1 VAIKARD
8 KRQSPHVIRH
18 KTLREESMRKHDVAK
33 LAASAALVAVP
44 LMISSLSVAQAPPPR
59 PPAVLAP
66 SLPVSHLVDLM
77 TAPGA
82 TALDAKW
89 RVSDVKIVEVPAI
102 QGAMPQY
109 KTTYNIEPRAGAA
122 DFDDSKWPVIEP
134 KDLAARRSG
143 GHVAFMWY
151 RTGLTIPAKLG
162 EFDPSGAEVVLNVT
176 VDDYAEV
183 WVNGAIPGRAGY
195 LSPATIQGHNMP
207 NRVVLTTAAK
217 AGEKF
222 QIAVFGI
229 NGPISMAPA
238 NTVWFR
244 QAQVEFYK

>member
-1 VAIKARD
+1 MQTKNLAKIVAA
-8 KRQSPHVIRH
+8 
-18 KTLREESMRKHDVAK
+18 
-33 LAASAALVAVP
+33 AALVAVP
-44 LMISSLSVAQAPPPR
+44 LAISSISVAQAPPPR
-59 PPAVLAP
+59 PAPIMAP
-66 SLPVSHLVDLM
+66 SIPPAHVLDLM
-77 TAPGA
+77 TAQGSAALGA
-82 TALDAKW
+82 QW

-109 KTTYNIEPRAGAA
+109 KTTYNIEPKAGGA

-151 RTGLTIPAKLG
+151 RANLTIPAKIG
-162 EFDPSGAEVVLNVT
+162 DFDTAGAVAVLTVT

-183 WVNGAIPGRAGY
+183 WVNGAIPGRSGY
-195 LSPATIQGHNMP
+195 PSPATIQGHNMP
-207 NRVVLTTAAK
+207 NRVVLGTAVK
-217 AGEKF
+217 GGDKF

-244 QAQVEFYK
+244 EARMEFYK